1 MKFLRVILIMVM
13 LLSVACLISCNFKY
27 KKPVDNAARNAIIK
41 EVEDM
46 KGQLPMNIHG
56 TDFTIQ
62 SIEIDGN
69 EFVYVVSLPETIWEQ
84 QGLSQADANSDRN
97 IARVL
102 ANFSDET
109 LEKLVEANLGFKY
122 VYKNERNDST
132 FMELIV
138 SADKI
143 SDVHRRVKDGTL
155 KSFTMSEIAEKEI
168 SKMKMPMQI
177 DEGIWLTDAY
187 IKYGNV
193 YYEAMIE
200 AELDASDFDV
210 KSLAEMKTDIIK
222 GLKEERMFMM
232 NKKQILKD
240 NTHFIYVYKDN
251 RGKEIAKIDISP
263 SDIFR

>member
-1 MKFLRVILIMVM
+1 MKPLRIILIMLI
-13 LLSVACLISCNFKY
+13 LLPLACIISCNFKY
-27 KKPVDNAARNAIIK
+27 KKPVNNVARNAIKK

-46 KGQLPMNIHG
+46 KGQLPMNIPG

-62 SIEIDGN
+62 SLEIDGN

-84 QGLSQADANSDRN
+84 QGLSQTDANSDRN

-132 FMELIV
+132 FMEMII

-155 KSFTMSEIAEKEI
+155 KSFTMTEIAEKEI

-200 AELDASDFDV
+200 AELDASDFDA
-210 KSLAEMKTDIIK
+210 KSLAEMKTNIIR
-222 GLKEERMFMM
+222 GLKEEKIFMM
-232 NKKQILKD
+232 NKNQILKE
-240 NTHFIYVYKDN
+240 NTHFVYVYKDN
-251 RGKEIAKIDISP
+251 RGKVIAKISISP

>member
-1 MKFLRVILIMVM
+1 MKPLRIIIIMVM
-13 LLSVACLISCNFKY
+13 LLPIACLISCNFKY
-27 KKPVDNAARNAIIK
+27 KKPVDNVARNAIIK

-46 KGQLPMNIHG
+46 KDQLPISIPG

-62 SIEIDGN
+62 SIEIDGD

-84 QGLSQADANSDRN
+84 QGLSQTDANSDKN

-102 ANFSDET
+102 ANFNDET
-109 LEKLVEANLGFKY
+109 IEKLVEANLGFKY

-132 FMELIV
+132 FMVVIL

-143 SDVHRRVKDGTL
+143 RDVHRRVKDGTL
-155 KSFTMSEIAEKEI
+155 ESFTMTEIAEKEI
-168 SKMKMPMQI
+168 SKMEMPMQI
-177 DEGIWLTDAY
+177 EKGIWLTDAY
-187 IKYGNV
+187 TKYGNV

-200 AELDASDFDV
+200 AELDASDFDS
-210 KSLAEMKTDIIK
+210 KILAEMKTDIIK

-251 RGKEIAKIDISP
+251 RGKEIARIDISP